1 MALGINYESST
12 GGGEDIVPVVKYN
25 AKAGRWTRVDREDG
39 TNNEVDITR
48 NFKAVFDFENVQ
60 VGSISFATG
69 KAPDFCVVKHGERI
83 PQPPT
88 SEHKDGIR
96 ILVKLH
102 NDCGGD
108 VRELASVAKAFLRG
122 IDALHND
129 YLAGSK
135 SNPGKLPVVV
145 MSDTVPIVSE
155 GAKGKSTNYV
165 PKFEITSWAN
175 RPVDLTDMPRVS
187 AAAQGN
193 TRNETPPST
202 GSTKVAPPS
211 SSDDD
216 FG

>member
-1 MALGINYESST
+1 MALGINYEASA
-12 GGGEDIVPVVKYN
+12 GGDDIIPVVKYN
-25 AKAGRWTRVDREDG
+25 AKAGRWIRVDREDG
-39 TNNEVDITR
+39 KNDEVDITR

-60 VGSISFATG
+60 VGSISFASG
-69 KAPDFCVVKHGERI
+69 KAPEFCVVKYGERI

-88 SEHKDGIR
+88 SEYKTGVR

-108 VRELASVAKAFLRG
+108 VRELASVAKAFLSG
-122 IDALHND
+122 MDELHDA
-129 YLAGSK
+129 YLAGAK

-145 MSDTVPIVSE
+145 MSDTIPITSE
-155 GAKGKSTNYV
+155 GKNQKSTNYA
-165 PKFEITSWAN
+165 PKFEITAWVS
-175 RPVDLTDMPRVS
+175 RPVDLIDSPRG
-187 AAAQGN
+187 AQAAQGGA
-193 TRNETPPST
+193 RSETPPST